1 MKNDAKQKRLR
12 HLFEELRKLKQKEL
26 TGQDE
31 FVLAYRRELTER
43 KIRELEEAIE
53 REMDDCVFTVAYKNP
68 DKSDLAEAWNRRVQ
82 NENA

>member
-26 TGQDE
+26 TGQSE
-31 FVLAYRRELTER
+31 FVQAYLRELTAR

-53 REMDDCVFTVAYKNP
+53 REMDDG
-68 DKSDLAEAWNRRVQ
+68 
-82 NENA
+82 